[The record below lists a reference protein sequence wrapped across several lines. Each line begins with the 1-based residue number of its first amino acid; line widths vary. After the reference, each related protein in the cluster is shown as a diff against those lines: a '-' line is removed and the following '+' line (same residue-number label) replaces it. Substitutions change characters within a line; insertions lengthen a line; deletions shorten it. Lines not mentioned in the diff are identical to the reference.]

1 MKYAI
6 FFVFIA
12 LMILVGLFSR
22 RQIRSTDDYVLGG
35 RRMGPWL
42 SSFSYGTAYFSAVIF
57 VGYAGR
63 FGWSFGL
70 SATWIGIGNALI
82 GSWLAWWLLAERSR
96 RVTQAMKA
104 GTMAEFFRHRY
115 DSPSLE
121 KFSAL
126 IIFVFLIPYSASVYQ
141 GLGYL
146 MQQFFS
152 GTLLA
157 DIRLSM
163 LLMAVVTAVYL
174 YFGGYISTAVNS
186 LIQGLI
192 MLFGVIY
199 MIWRV
204 IVAVGG
210 LNTGL
215 ADLAALTRDR
225 VLVSPV
231 GPAPFDLLILI
242 LMTSLGT
249 FGLPQMIGKFNG
261 ARDRRSIRRAT
272 VMSTVFALIIG
283 GGAYFM
289 GGFSRLLNQRLN
301 LGFDGTQLDQLMPL
315 IFDALLTPEMMA
327 VLLVLMLSASMSTL
341 AAVVLVSAPTFS
353 RTVLRSDKMTTLRLM
368 SMFFVF
374 VSFIVALIPG
384 AIVTLMAF
392 SWGAVS
398 GAFAGPYLWG
408 LFMRRVTRQAAAAGM
423 IGGLGTVVGGALL
436 TMVAGRPAATYAP
449 RLAVLAIFVSL
460 ITVPLV
466 SWLTRRLPLPRG
478 AAYLNQNIHMEE
490 NDHENLESS
499 RKPVQGVDAEL
510 TAAAAAG
517 DRQPGV

>member
-6 FFVFIA
+6 LFVFVA
-12 LMILVGLFSR
+12 LMILVGMISR
-22 RQIRSTDDYVLGG
+22 RQIHSTEDYVLGG

-70 SATWIGIGNALI
+70 SAAWIGVGNALI
-82 GSWLAWWLLAERSR
+82 GSLLAWWLLAERSR
-96 RVTQAMKA
+96 RITQAMKA
-104 GTMAEFFRHRY
+104 NTMAEFFRHRY
-115 DSPSLE
+115 DSPGLE

-126 IIFVFLIPYSASVYQ
+126 IIFIFLIPYSASVYQ

-146 MQQFFS
+146 MQRFFS
-152 GTLLA
+152 GTVLA

-163 LLMAVVTAVYL
+163 LLMAVITAVYL

-192 MLFGVIY
+192 MLFGVVY
-199 MIWRV
+199 MVWRV
-204 IVAVGG
+204 IDVVGG
-210 LNTGL
+210 LRTGL
-215 ADLAALTRDR
+215 ADLAALTGGEA
-225 VLVSPV
+225 LVSPL
-231 GPAPFDLLILI
+231 GPAPFDLIILI

-261 ARDRRSIRRAT
+261 VRDRRSIRRAT
-272 VMSTVFALIIG
+272 VMSTIFALVIG

-301 LGFDGTQLDQLMPL
+301 LGFDGERLDLLMPL

-353 RTVLRSDKMTTLRLM
+353 RTVLRSDKMRTLRLM
-368 SMFFVF
+368 SLLFVF
-374 VSFIVALIPG
+374 ISFVVALIPG

-408 LFMRRVTRQAAAAGM
+408 LFMRKVTRQAAAAGM
-423 IGGLGTVVGGALL
+423 AGGLGTVIIGAAL
-436 TMVAGRPAATYAP
+436 TVLSGQPAATQAP

-460 ITVPLV
+460 ISVPLV
-466 SWLTRRLPLPRG
+466 SWLTRHQPLPRG
-478 AAYLNQNIHMEE
+478 AAYLNQLVLLEE
-490 NDHENLESS
+490 NDHETMESS
-499 RKPVQGVDAEL
+499 RKHAQGADADI
-510 TAAAAAG
+510 TAAAIAG
-517 DRQPGV
+517 DRQQGI